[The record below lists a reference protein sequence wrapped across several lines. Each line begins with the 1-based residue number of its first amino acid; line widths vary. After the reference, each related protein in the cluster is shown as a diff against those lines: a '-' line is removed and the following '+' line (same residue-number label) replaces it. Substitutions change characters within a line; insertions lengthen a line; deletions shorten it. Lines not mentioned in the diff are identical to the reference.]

1 MPTEKVRTPQDYF
14 AEQLLDYFAEQFTR
28 FQIDMPVRELIKNG
42 ATAKVVESEGL
53 VFLYFNDNG
62 INNGK
67 EVRQKYYIFAE
78 DDHSVLIK
86 LEDKKIREGFY
97 DRSFEVKTANSKGE
111 VSKINATDCMIGF
124 SQENDDDPDLVFI
137 ILNTQ
142 ATKEIL
148 LYQKIGGEG
157 EEDNQE
163 NTIIIKGNFSSIRR
177 IEVEELKNKL
187 LEMAKRK
194 GNMYDAMEAFIE
206 DFVKNTKENTS
217 YVLDFSDMSVST
229 ITEIIRDGKR
239 SLINEDKQNIP
250 GMLILKV
257 RRETVVSIPITETPD
272 EFKNIQ
278 LKVTN
283 MCDCRFLE
291 SFKSFVS
298 IKTNGADQGP
308 YS

>member
-1 MPTEKVRTPQDYF
+1 MPTEKVRTP
-14 AEQLLDYFAEQFTR
+14 LDYFAEQFTR
-28 FQIDMPVRELIKNG
+28 FQIHMPVRELIEKG

-62 INNGK
+62 IYNGK

-97 DRSFEVKTANSKGE
+97 DRSFEVQTANSKGE

-124 SQENDDDPDLVFI
+124 SQENEKDPDLVFI

-148 LYQKIGGEG
+148 LYQKIGREG

-163 NTIIIKGNFSSIRR
+163 NTIIIKGNFSSTRR
-177 IEVEELKNKL
+177 IKVEELKNKL

-239 SLINEDKQNIP
+239 SLINEDKQNISWN
-250 GMLILKV
+250 INIES
-257 RRETVVSIPITETPD
+257 RE
-272 EFKNIQ
+272 K
-278 LKVTN
+278 L
-283 MCDCRFLE
+283 
-291 SFKSFVS
+291 
-298 IKTNGADQGP
+298 
-308 YS
+308 